1 MSNEDLSMEWDAFW
15 AGLALAAI
23 VCFLAVSV
31 YMGGFN
37 RSVMPAER
45 EWSEAQEV
53 LSGRP

>member
-1 MSNEDLSMEWDAFW
+1 VSNEDLSMEWDAFW